1 MVDRREEMT
10 AEAMAGLKRT
20 HGCGALTLKNAGDE
34 VVLMGW
40 VVSTRDHGGVLF
52 CDLRD
57 RSGVVQT
64 VFNPDVSAEAFHKAS
79 LLRGE
84 DVVAVRGKVV
94 ARPKGFE
101 NPDLPTGDIE
111 VRASELRI
119 LNPSRTP
126 PFYIEDGIDVEEAL
140 RLRYRYLDLR
150 RPEMQRA
157 MEVRHRAAKAVRD
170 FFSGEGFLEIETP
183 FLTRSTPEGARDYL
197 VPSRVSRGRFFALPQ
212 SPQLFKQLLMTA
224 GVERYFQIARCF
236 RDEDLRAHRQPEF
249 TQIDVEMSFVDSED
263 VMEMTEEMMARLY
276 SEVPGVDLDT
286 PFPRLTYSEAMER
299 YGTDKPDLRFG
310 LELQDVTEEAAGCG
324 FKVFERAAQNGA
336 VKGLRVPGGADA
348 GRGEIDELS
357 AVAAAHG
364 AAGLAWIARTGGGFR
379 SPVAKHFSEGSLEV
393 IAERLSAGDGDLML
407 FVAGP
412 RATAN
417 AALDAVRREVGRRH
431 DLIDE
436 GALRFVWIVEF
447 PVFEPSEEGTGLNP
461 THHPFTA
468 PVDEDL
474 PLLDKDPLEVRARAY
489 DLVLN
494 GVELGGGSIRIHRRE
509 LQEKMLGLLGF
520 SKVEAARRF
529 GFLLDALEYGCPP
542 HGGIALGF
550 DRICMMLAGRDNIRD
565 VVAFPKTARA
575 ACLMT
580 GAPAPA
586 SEEQL
591 EELGIR
597 VVDDAEGE
605 APTD

>member
-197 VPSRVSRGRFFALPQ
+197 VP
-212 SPQLFKQLLMTA
+212 
-224 GVERYFQIARCF
+224 
-236 RDEDLRAHRQPEF
+236 
-249 TQIDVEMSFVDSED
+249 
-263 VMEMTEEMMARLY
+263 
-276 SEVPGVDLDT
+276 
-286 PFPRLTYSEAMER
+286 
-299 YGTDKPDLRFG
+299 
-310 LELQDVTEEAAGCG
+310 AACH
-324 FKVFERAAQNGA
+324 A
-336 VKGLRVPGGADA
+336 
-348 GRGEIDELS
+348 
-357 AVAAAHG
+357 
-364 AAGLAWIARTGGGFR
+364 
-379 SPVAKHFSEGSLEV
+379 
-393 IAERLSAGDGDLML
+393 
-407 FVAGP
+407 
-412 RATAN
+412 
-417 AALDAVRREVGRRH
+417 
-431 DLIDE
+431 
-436 GALRFVWIVEF
+436 
-447 PVFEPSEEGTGLNP
+447 
-461 THHPFTA
+461 
-468 PVDEDL
+468 
-474 PLLDKDPLEVRARAY
+474 
-489 DLVLN
+489 
-494 GVELGGGSIRIHRRE
+494 GGSSRSRSRP
-509 LQEKMLGLLGF
+509 
-520 SKVEAARRF
+520 S
-529 GFLLDALEYGCPP
+529 
-542 HGGIALGF
+542 
-550 DRICMMLAGRDNIRD
+550 
-565 VVAFPKTARA
+565 
-575 ACLMT
+575 
-580 GAPAPA
+580 
-586 SEEQL
+586 SSSSS
-591 EELGIR
+591 
-597 VVDDAEGE
+597 
-605 APTD
+605 